1 MSKLPDPFRE
11 GLARGW
17 QAHNGADGLPDEVT
31 CDVAIVGTGAGA
43 GITAEIL
50 TKAGL
55 AVVLLEEGP
64 LRTSSDFNQREAEAY
79 SSLYQESAARR
90 TMDGAISV
98 LQGRCVGGTTVV
110 NWTSSFRTPE
120 NTLQHWQDKYGL
132 QEFSESAMAPWFE
145 QVERR
150 LNMHRWEEAPPNRNN
165 EVLRQGAQK
174 IGISA
179 DVIPRNVK
187 GCWNLGSCGM
197 GCPTNAK
204 QSMLITTLP
213 AALEAKARLYYQT
226 RAQRLD
232 IKDGKVQAIQCVPIR
247 VNGEK
252 VSDKVMRVKARHYVV
267 AGGAINS
274 PALLLRSNAPDP
286 HGFLGKRTFLHP
298 VSFSAGIFAEKVA
311 AWAGTP
317 QSIYSDHFV
326 HNAPADGPMGYK
338 LEAAPLQPGLASMLM
353 GGHGATLA
361 ARMQHYPHTQMMLSL
376 MRDGFHPESVGGTV
390 RLNPDGSPLLDYRLT
405 DYVFDGMRRSLLTM
419 AEIQFAA
426 GAQMVMPYHE
436 QGQYYRSWAEAKA
449 GIAQLEMKPLLMGV
463 GSAHVMGG
471 CWMGGTEKQGV
482 IRPDGVHWHI
492 DNLSVHDG
500 SIFPTSIGANP
511 QLSIYGATN
520 KLATQLAKQLTGKS
534 VQLA

>member
-187 GCWNLGSCGM
+187 G
-197 GCPTNAK
+197 
-204 QSMLITTLP
+204 
-213 AALEAKARLYYQT
+213 
-226 RAQRLD
+226 
-232 IKDGKVQAIQCVPIR
+232 
-247 VNGEK
+247 
-252 VSDKVMRVKARHYVV
+252 
-267 AGGAINS
+267 
-274 PALLLRSNAPDP
+274 
-286 HGFLGKRTFLHP
+286 
-298 VSFSAGIFAEKVA
+298 
-311 AWAGTP
+311 
-317 QSIYSDHFV
+317 
-326 HNAPADGPMGYK
+326 
-338 LEAAPLQPGLASMLM
+338 
-353 GGHGATLA
+353 
-361 ARMQHYPHTQMMLSL
+361 
-376 MRDGFHPESVGGTV
+376 
-390 RLNPDGSPLLDYRLT
+390 
-405 DYVFDGMRRSLLTM
+405 
-419 AEIQFAA
+419 
-426 GAQMVMPYHE
+426 
-436 QGQYYRSWAEAKA
+436 
-449 GIAQLEMKPLLMGV
+449 
-463 GSAHVMGG
+463 
-471 CWMGGTEKQGV
+471 
-482 IRPDGVHWHI
+482 
-492 DNLSVHDG
+492 
-500 SIFPTSIGANP
+500 
-511 QLSIYGATN
+511 
-520 KLATQLAKQLTGKS
+520 
-534 VQLA
+534 